1 MKFRIVLIFSLL
13 ILATFAWAQDAK
25 NTRLV
30 QFSGMVLDGS
40 DEQLYPVPYTNILV
54 KDKGRGTYS
63 DLRGFFS
70 IVVEK
75 GDVIVFSAIGYK
87 TVEYKIPEDLED
99 ERYSIV
105 QLMTQDAINLPET
118 VVFPWPSREHFKL
131 EFLAMDVTPELQER
145 AAKNLANETLRRMRN
160 DVTVDGNE
168 HADYY
173 LRQQAREYYYIG
185 QQPPMNIF
193 NPVAWKN
200 SSIPGKTETSK
211 GKTTTDLRL
220 PEYLPAPEQYLET
233 IGPQP
238 KRQCGKRQ
246 HAERYV
252 GLHGAEVDV
261 QKLVAYKIGGH
272 KDKVDH
278 KEEK

>member
-1 MKFRIVLIFSLL
+1 MKFYLL
-13 ILATFAWAQDAK
+13 IILSLFISAYSVQAQD
-25 NTRLV
+25 NRNSRLV

-63 DLRGFFS
+63 DLKGFFS

-87 TVEYKIPEDLED
+87 TVEYKISEDLDD

-105 QLMTQDAINLPET
+105 QLMTQDTINLPET
-118 VVFPWPSREHFKL
+118 VVFPWPSRDHFKL
-131 EFLAMDVTPELQER
+131 EFLAMDVTPELQEH

-160 DVTVDGNE
+160 EVSVDGNE
-168 HADYY
+168 HADYF

-193 NPVAWKN
+193 NPVAWKKFFD
-200 SSIPGKTETSK
+200 SWKSGDFKK
-211 GKTTTDLRL
+211 
-220 PEYLPAPEQYLET
+220 
-233 IGPQP
+233 
-238 KRQCGKRQ
+238 
-246 HAERYV
+246 
-252 GLHGAEVDV
+252 
-261 QKLVAYKIGGH
+261 
-272 KDKVDH
+272 KD
-278 KEEK
+278 

>member
-1 MKFRIVLIFSLL
+1 MAMKVRISILFFILFGAFS
-13 ILATFAWAQDAK
+13 AWGQNNK
-25 NTRLV
+25 LV
-30 QFSGMVLDGS
+30 QFSGMVLDGT

-63 DLRGFFS
+63 DLKGFFS

-75 GDVIVFSAIGYK
+75 GDVIIFSAIGYK

-99 ERYSIV
+99 DRYSIV
-105 QLMTQDAINLPET
+105 QLMTQDTINLPET
-118 VVFPWPSREHFKL
+118 VVFPWPSRDHFKL

-160 DVTVDGNE
+160 DVSVDGNE

-193 NPVAWKN
+193 NPVAWKKFFDSWKN
-200 SSIPGKTETSK
+200 GDFKK
-211 GKTTTDLRL
+211 
-220 PEYLPAPEQYLET
+220 
-233 IGPQP
+233 
-238 KRQCGKRQ
+238 
-246 HAERYV
+246 
-252 GLHGAEVDV
+252 
-261 QKLVAYKIGGH
+261 
-272 KDKVDH
+272 KD
-278 KEEK
+278 